1 MIFPTSLCIYFFVT
15 ICVTMLKNGYT
26 AYTAYTVS
34 LYHTVKVFGK
44 SYTAY
49 TAYTGPG
56 RGRAR
61 CRMRCRQV
69 QDAV

>member
-1 MIFPTSLCIYFFVT
+1 
-15 ICVTMLKNGYT
+15 MLKNGYT
-26 AYTAYTVS
+26 AYTAYTVL

-49 TAYTGPG
+49 TAYTGPS

-61 CRMRCRQV
+61 CRMRCRQM